1 MPTFCRLCGS
11 LTIPPDQELDD
22 LIDLKWRQG
31 PSIIR
36 RNADGSADFEL
47 RWSYEGSENVAEGD
61 LEDDIAPIFP
71 DLLELKR
78 FHGAT
83 FDFQIVVGSPHPDL
97 FRIAPH
103 IVAMI
108 AALGGTISATHDQ
121 TPLDDD
127 H

>member
-1 MPTFCRLCGS
+1 MLRGTLIVPA
-11 LTIPPDQELDD
+11 DQELDD
-22 LIDLKWRQG
+22 LIDFKWRQG
-31 PSIIR
+31 PTITR
-36 RNADGSADFEL
+36 RNADGTADFQI

-71 DLLELKR
+71 ELLELKK

-83 FDFQIVVGSPHPDL
+83 FELQIVVGSPHPDL

-108 AALGGTISATHDQ
+108 AALGGTISATHEEP
-121 TPLDDD
+121 PLDNDQ
-127 H
+127 